1 MQSITRM
8 DYQCLNKPMQWKDK
22 SGEHTGFYHP
32 MDFIHFLTKNLDKLS
47 PNNLYQKS
55 SICKLALSVLF
66 PNKG

>member
-1 MQSITRM
+1 
-8 DYQCLNKPMQWKDK
+8 MQWKDK

-32 MDFIHFLTKNLDKLS
+32 MDFIHFLTKNLDKPS